1 MNTPITIRRA
11 TPDDAPGIVAIWQV
25 IAAEI
30 VYSAIDRPFTVE
42 QEREYI
48 ASLTA
53 REGMFVAEANGALIG
68 FQSLD
73 LWARFIRSM
82 DHVGQIGTQ
91 ILREWRGRGV
101 GKQLAAHTFA
111 FAREHQYEKIVIF
124 VRASNTSA
132 QKFYAALGFRE
143 CGRFARQVKIDDAFD
158 DEILMEMFLAPSSVR
173 SK

>member
-1 MNTPITIRRA
+1 VSTEIFVRRA
-11 TPDDAPGIVAIWQV
+11 TPDDAPGIVAIWQA
-25 IAAEI
+25 IASEKI
-30 VYSAIDRPFTVE
+30 YSAIDRPFTVE

-48 ASLTA
+48 ASLSA
-53 REGMFVAEANGALIG
+53 REGMFVAEANGAIIG
-68 FQSLD
+68 FQSFD
-73 LWARFIRSM
+73 LWTRFIRSM

-91 ILREWRGRGV
+91 ILPEWRGRGI

-143 CGRFARQVKIDDAFD
+143 CGRFARQVKIAGQYD
-158 DEILMEMFLAPSSVR
+158 DEVLMELFL
-173 SK
+173 